1 MPTIGMKG
9 FIQIFRLL
17 FECDRRTQIDE
28 PTINNWIPTPALDTG
43 KLMLRLNKSVL
54 TLWALNKTDQ
64 IV

>member
-1 MPTIGMKG
+1 MPTIGMKR

-28 PTINNWIPTPALDTG
+28 PTINNWIPTIAPVTDE
-43 KLMLRLNKSVL
+43 LMLRLNKLIL